1 MSTCTVLYQG
11 NTIIDAPDCADR
23 SRSND
28 LVNPFCSDSPHRSSF
43 DSSRRLAAAR
53 VTISGRSRY
62 GGSLIGPRP
71 SVKLSRVLSV
81 GAVPV
86 AGAEVSAVGVRR

>member
-11 NTIIDAPDCADR
+11 KTIIEALDCADR
-23 SRSND
+23 SRSIT
-28 LVNPFCSDSPHRSSF
+28 LVKPFCSDSPHLSSF
-43 DSSRRLAAAR
+43 DSSRRLGAAR

-71 SVKLSRVLSV
+71 SVKLSLVLCV
-81 GAVPV
+81 GVVPV
-86 AGAEVSAVGVRR
+86 VGVAVSAVGVRR